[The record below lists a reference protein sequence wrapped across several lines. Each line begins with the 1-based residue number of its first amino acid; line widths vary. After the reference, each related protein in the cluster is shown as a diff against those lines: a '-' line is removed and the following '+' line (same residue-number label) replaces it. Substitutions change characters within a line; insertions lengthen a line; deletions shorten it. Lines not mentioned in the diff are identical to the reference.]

1 MEAPGLSNDRFWTPK
16 IIKIVSQVTATRG
29 KTIKTDL
36 QKTTC
41 FRTFHRKTKT
51 LNTTNNQ

>member
-1 MEAPGLSNDRFWTPK
+1 MEAPGLSNDGFGTPEM
-16 IIKIVSQVTATRG
+16 IKIVSEVAATSG
-29 KTIKTDL
+29 KTMKNDL

-51 LNTTNNQ
+51 PKTTNNQ